1 MFDATFWV
9 AISFVIF
16 CLIIIYKKI
25 PQIINNLLDNKINE
39 IKSEIDN
46 AKNLKN
52 ESEQLLQKYKNK
64 IEKAHTESRNIVNG
78 EKKETEIFI
87 KESENKFEQLI
98 VNKKKSLEQ
107 KLDQMRVK
115 AIKDI
120 QNISNKIA
128 LEAVKKII
136 LNSANDEK
144 MKVVNQKNLDKIF
157 VNLKDSKI
165 S

>member
-1 MFDATFWV
+1 MLTKVNSYD
-9 AISFVIF
+9 
-16 CLIIIYKKI
+16 
-25 PQIINNLLDNKINE
+25 
-39 IKSEIDN
+39 
-46 AKNLKN
+46 KNLKN

-64 IEKAHTESRNIVNG
+64 IEAAHAESRNIVNS

-157 VNLKDSKI
+157 VNLKDSKTT
-165 S
+165 

>member
-25 PQIINNLLDNKINE
+25 PQVINNLLDNKINE
-39 IKSEIDN
+39 IKAEIDN
-46 AKNLKN
+46 AKNLKY

-64 IEKAHTESRNIVNG
+64 IEEAHTESSNIINS

-98 VNKKKSLEQ
+98 TNKKKSLEQ
-107 KLDQMRVK
+107 KLEQMRIK

-128 LEAVKKII
+128 LEAVKKIVS
-136 LNSANDEK
+136 NSANDEK
-144 MKVVNQKNLDKIF
+144 MKSVNQKNLDKIF
-157 VNLKDSKI
+157 VNLKASKN

>member
-64 IEKAHTESRNIVNG
+64 IEEAHTESRNIVNG

-98 VNKKKSLEQ
+98 INKKKSLEQ
-107 KLDQMRVK
+107 KLDQMRIK

>member
-39 IKSEIDN
+39 IKSEIN
-46 AKNLKN
+46 SAKNLKN

-64 IEKAHTESRNIVNG
+64 IEEAHTESRNIVNS

-87 KESENKFEQLI
+87 KESENKIEQLI

-144 MKVVNQKNLDKIF
+144 MKIVNQKNLDKIF
-157 VNLKDSKI
+157 VNLKDSKT